1 MGGLRI
7 EFDDAER
14 KGDYLASIKKSGNR
28 VNLSGRC
35 RICPTG
41 HGLRPLGFTVIE
53 RTSGMIQREKRR
65 LIDIGNRVCFRHLNQ
80 KGDDM
85 RKDGRAMA
93 VWLDHDTASKI
104 ERIAKKIGI
113 TNSQLMKNLLIC
125 GVEDAE
131 LLDKMGM
138 LTLAMLIKQAKER
151 MGTLAEQGRRQLEA

>member
-1 MGGLRI
+1 
-7 EFDDAER
+7 
-14 KGDYLASIKKSGNR
+14 
-28 VNLSGRC
+28 
-35 RICPTG
+35 
-41 HGLRPLGFTVIE
+41 
-53 RTSGMIQREKRR
+53 
-65 LIDIGNRVCFRHLNQ
+65 
-80 KGDDM
+80 M